1 MGKKPAEVKPIK
13 AKPVPVPGYTEKGTA
28 LPTSVPTAPATATSA
43 PAQAAIPT
51 PAAPAPA
58 TPAPVVAA
66 AQTTASAPAPAPEP
80 VIEEID
86 PNSLLPSAI
95 ETKALSKFKVGIDE
109 ISAFKSM
116 IDVVSYLVDELLFA
130 FSKDALHFTA
140 IDSSHVAML
149 AVTLLKEYFADWQIS
164 NPCVFNTQVADF
176 LKIMKRA
183 NAADNVSLEYDGKSD
198 SKGDKATTVK
208 FIEVHMSNGK
218 SNRKFK
224 IKGRDIDSGLTNGM
238 EIDNALRFVKGFL
251 EKSNETRVRFKI
263 DIATLGEIVK
273 DATLISDIVTLIGHK
288 ETKTVTFNALGD
300 CGDYE
305 VSMVAKDKGEIRDF
319 KADIDTET
327 IYSLMFIENIL
338 KMGNLCTEVTI
349 TSINQGPMLF
359 DFQIIKGKKA
369 VGNLLYLV
377 APRAHD
383 DDMNIEEEG
392 EDETAPD
399 PAAGEEAGEDEAGEG
414 EDEPKA

>member
-1 MGKKPAEVKPIK
+1 MGKKPAESVTKPIK
-13 AKPVPVPGYTEKGTA
+13 AKPVPLPGAAPATIAPAAAPATA
-28 LPTSVPTAPATATSA
+28 PVAAAPATATSPAAA
-43 PAQAAIPT
+43 PPAAA
-51 PAAPAPA
+51 PAAPAPE
-58 TPAPVVAA
+58 
-66 AQTTASAPAPAPEP
+66 PAPEP

-95 ETKALSKFKVGIDE
+95 ETKALSKFKVSIDE

-116 IDVVSYLVDELLFA
+116 IDVVSYLVDDLLFA

-176 LKIMKRA
+176 LKIIKRA

-198 SKGDKATTVK
+198 SKGDKVAVK
-208 FIEVHMSNGK
+208 YVEVHMSNGK
-218 SNRKFK
+218 SKRKFK
-224 IKGRDIDSGLTNGM
+224 IKGKDIDSGFTNGM
-238 EIDNALRFVKGFL
+238 EIDQALKFVKGFL

-263 DIATLGEIVK
+263 DVAALGEIVK
-273 DATLISDIVTLIGHK
+273 DAALISDIVTLVGHK
-288 ETKTVTFNALGD
+288 DTKTVTFNALGD
-300 CGDYE
+300 TGDYE
-305 VSMVAKDKGEIRDF
+305 VSMESKDKDSEIRDF

-349 TSINQGPMLF
+349 TSMNHGPMLF

-383 DDMNIEEEG
+383 ENMDIEEEG
-392 EDETAPD
+392 EDETPPD
-399 PAAGEEAGEDEAGEG
+399 PAAGEGSEEEAGEDEAGEG
-414 EDEPKA
+414 EPPT